1 MKTVS
6 VNVSK
11 KYDVIIGE
19 NAARLLPEKIN
30 ELFPQSKVM
39 LVTDDRVGRYHLK
52 EVRSLLCEAGIENDY
67 FVFPN
72 GEKSKSA
79 EVLFRLLEA
88 LAEKHFTKS
97 DVLVALGG
105 GVTGDL
111 TGLAAALYLRGVHI
125 VQMPTTLLSAV
136 DSSVGGK
143 TAVNLN
149 SGKNLAG
156 VFNQPEIVICDTK
169 MLDTLSD
176 DIFSDGMAEVIKY
189 GVLADKELFEMVK
202 NGNVREDVEEI
213 ISRCVEIK
221 RDIVTEDEFDKGKRQ
236 LLNFGHTLGHAIEA
250 ESGFKISHGTA
261 VAMGMVLACKIS
273 FKNGLTDV
281 DLTEKVKTACQNNGL
296 ETACPYSTE
305 TLSKYASEDKK
316 ISGKSI
322 SFIVPKVLG
331 ECVGIKMSVDEFLKM
346 LGEEG
351 I

>member
-19 NAARLLPEKIN
+19 NAVRLLPEKIN
-30 ELFPQSKVM
+30 ELFPKSRVM

-52 EVRSLLCEAGIENDY
+52 EVRALLCKAGIENDY

-79 EVLFRLLEA
+79 EVLFRLLET

-97 DVLVALGG
+97 DVLVAFGG

-156 VFNQPEIVICDTK
+156 VFNQPELVICDTK

-176 DIFSDGMAEVIKY
+176 DIFADGMAEVIKY
-189 GVLADKELFEMVK
+189 GVLADKELFERVK
-202 NGNVREDVEEI
+202 NGNVRENAEEI

-261 VAMGMVLACKIS
+261 VAMGMVLACEIS
-273 FKNGLTDV
+273 FKNDLTDV
-281 DLTEKVKTACQNNGL
+281 DLTGKVKTACRNNGL
-296 ETACPYSTE
+296 ETACPYSTKI
-305 TLSKYASEDKK
+305 LSKYASEDKK

-322 SFIVPKVLG
+322 SFIVPKALG
-331 ECVGIKMSVDEFLKM
+331 ECVGIKMRVDEFLHM
-346 LGEEG
+346 LGEERV
-351 I
+351 